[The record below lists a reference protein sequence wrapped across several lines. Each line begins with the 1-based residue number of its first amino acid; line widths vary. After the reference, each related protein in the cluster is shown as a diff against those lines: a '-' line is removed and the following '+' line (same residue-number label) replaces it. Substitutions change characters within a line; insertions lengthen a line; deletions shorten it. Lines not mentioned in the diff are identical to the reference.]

1 MIWRFD
7 MDNKKIEVLETARE
21 YLDNLSQG
29 IIQVGEM
36 IQGGDE
42 ISASKRMVSVF
53 EGIEYIIKVI
63 ELTNIKDKNLDE
75 INNLNEQLEELIDA
89 FENEDY
95 ILVGDLFQYELKP
108 IVENMKDIFE
118 NEIKLYN

>member
-1 MIWRFD
+1 

-118 NEIKLYN
+118 NEITNK